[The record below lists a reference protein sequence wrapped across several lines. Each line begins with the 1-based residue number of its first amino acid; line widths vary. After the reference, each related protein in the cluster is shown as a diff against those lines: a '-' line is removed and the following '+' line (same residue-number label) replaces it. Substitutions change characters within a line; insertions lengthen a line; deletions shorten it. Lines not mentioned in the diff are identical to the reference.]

1 MDDFSLSEMD
11 SWSVDSRSVYLS
23 ETVHMVCD
31 RRTSKKSQCKS
42 VAESVA
48 QKSWIE
54 KVFFKRECICFVR
67 SQKDPNRCGCG
78 RAKKNH
84 TVTSDISLPLPDSSV
99 RWDPWKHTQ
108 LLPTDAFGTLE
119 FQGGPHPTKAQYV
132 RMSHETQP
140 EVLLHLLTKHWGLEL
155 PKLLISVHGGIVN
168 FDLQPKLK
176 RVFRKGLLKA
186 ANTTGAWIVTGGT
199 NTGVTRHVGEG
210 IGEQSLKTRNN
221 IVTIGIAPWGIVHN
235 RQELIGKDVV
245 RPYHAIAPSHSHY
258 AVLNQYHSYFFL
270 VDNGTVGKY
279 GAEIQ
284 LRKKLEKVIS
294 LQKITSAGGIV
305 KGHGVPLVSLILEGG
320 TNTIRTVLDCVTDDP
335 PIPVVICDGSGRAAD
350 ILAFTHKYANEDG
363 TMPEAVKSQLI
374 LTIEKTFQYNKEES
388 EKLYM
393 ELMLAVNKKEL
404 ITVFRM
410 GEGENTDIDLAILT
424 ALLKGQNASA
434 PDQLSLAL
442 TWNRVD
448 IAKKHIFVYGREWPE
463 GALEHAMMDALTN
476 DRVDFVKLLLQN
488 GVSMQKFL
496 TIPRLEELYNIK
508 QATPT
513 SVPFRTFNVLK
524 KKHPEHA
531 HYTLLEVGQVIDYLM
546 GGAYRAS
553 YCRKKFRTTY
563 NAMMK
568 KSPSQIFQGHNISNA
583 LATVPMPGNLIDFQD
598 VFKYPFNELLVW
610 AVLMKRQKMAMCM
623 WQHGEE
629 AMAKALV
636 ALKIYKTMT
645 REAEQDDL
653 EVEIFEELRTY
664 SKEFQNI
671 TMELLEVCY
680 KTDADAT
687 KQLLTYELKN
697 WSNQTCLSL
706 AVSAVHR
713 EFLAHPCC
721 QMLLTDMWMGGLNM
735 RKYTV
740 LKVLMGILIPP
751 LLLALEYKSKEEL
764 QLMPQTVEEHIGEI
778 EDSDTES
785 NVSRRSS
792 YGEQDIEME
801 MINASQG
808 QNTERTA
815 DATEATSPVNSPV
828 SPPVN
833 SNGPLLDQS
842 ALTVHRVTDFMK
854 KKSPLRVGKKVYE
867 FYAAPITKFWL
878 HTMAY
883 VIFLASFNYVVLVKT
898 PPKPSWVEIYVMAYI
913 FTLAIDKAREI
924 IASEPVKA
932 LQKFSV
938 FFGDFWNILDVIAI
952 ILYIIGAVLR
962 NMESYIQDGHVVFS
976 VDIIFWYIRILDIF
990 SVSKHLGPYVMM
1002 VGKMVVDMIN
1012 FIVILLIVLMSFG
1025 VCRQAIKF
1033 PNEEPN
1039 WNILKEVFLEPYFM
1053 LYGEVYADKIDPK
1066 CGGPHEEPCVHGHW
1080 VTPAVMT
1087 IFLLVANI
1095 LLLSLLIAVF
1105 NSTFNRVNA
1114 NSRQIWKFLRYTL
1127 VIENEQKP
1135 LLPPPFIVLSH
1146 VYLIV
1151 KYVIRRCKGKLDIYD
1166 NGLKLFLDEEDVE
1179 VLHDFE
1185 EDCVED
1191 LFRQKENL
1199 LQSSTEQRIRVTND
1213 RVENMALRLDDLN
1226 QKESAVKLSIQAVDF
1241 RMAKMEEMLLETA
1254 QNLAN
1259 LQRAMAEVA
1268 TSTQSLI
1275 TPPVL
1280 SQEGGNLSPMTE
1292 VMEEETSSQGTE
1304 TPTSADVSFPVKAP
1318 VTSTVA
1324 EATSEATLTTTT
1336 TAAAA
1341 TGRGKKKFGRRVK
1354 FGGSMMGPA
1363 QTKPHLFRR
1372 QASAPASVVYA
1383 RPYYNKSASSFHEA
1397 PTIDPKYAHTSLLQR
1412 RHVKALQK
1420 ISVPKSSARK
1430 EDNSSNNSALLRQ
1443 SAMEEF
1449 VRNASRM
1456 TQGSIQEPPLFTSA
1470 SLKPSLT
1477 PSYQQGLGVSGEFS
1491 SPKKAPSKGD
1501 EQEHPQ
1507 SIPSSSAAHGP
1518 NTSAYPITVPAY
1530 STSIPGYPASG
1541 VPYPTSVPASEYYVP
1556 YSSPYSAVG
1565 GTFFTPA
1572 PTTMIPAFTP
1582 FLSQHRAEYTSI
1594 TDDID
1599 TSYVQQGSPESIP
1612 GTPHFSMSSYD
1623 SQDELREAKGGSPEK
1638 DAIIVEAKVLKHAEE
1653 SEHEIMEPV
1662 IRCRIR
1668 QISISE
1674 NEGLSDSLLSELELV
1689 HKELIPAQA
1698 KNSSDEDSGKEME
1711 EDGSDE
1717 TVNEGD
1723 HGNSEVEMDSQLDL
1737 QVGDVNIVTS
1747 NNQVQIDI
1755 SSTSNGV
1762 DDSHVNEKV
1771 C

>member
-1 MDDFSLSEMD
+1 MPRL
-11 SWSVDSRSVYLS
+11 SRSLDSMSSLDLS
-23 ETVHMVCD
+23 SASG
-31 RRTSKKSQCKS
+31 RTK
-42 VAESVA
+42 ESFQGSRPSLEYEA

-808 QNTERTA
+808 QNLDRSA
-815 DATEATSPVNSPV
+815 DATEVTSPVNSPV

-952 ILYIIGAVLR
+952 VLYIIGAVLR

-1002 VGKMVVDMIN
+1002 VGKMV
-1012 FIVILLIVLMSFG
+1012 
-1025 VCRQAIKF
+1025 
-1033 PNEEPN
+1033 
-1039 WNILKEVFLEPYFM
+1039 
-1053 LYGEVYADKIDPK
+1053 
-1066 CGGPHEEPCVHGHW
+1066 
-1080 VTPAVMT
+1080 T
-1087 IFLLVANI
+1087 
-1095 LLLSLLIAVF
+1095 
-1105 NSTFNRVNA
+1105 
-1114 NSRQIWKFLRYTL
+1114 
-1127 VIENEQKP
+1127 
-1135 LLPPPFIVLSH
+1135 
-1146 VYLIV
+1146 
-1151 KYVIRRCKGKLDIYD
+1151 
-1166 NGLKLFLDEEDVE
+1166 
-1179 VLHDFE
+1179 
-1185 EDCVED
+1185 
-1191 LFRQKENL
+1191 
-1199 LQSSTEQRIRVTND
+1199 
-1213 RVENMALRLDDLN
+1213 
-1226 QKESAVKLSIQAVDF
+1226 
-1241 RMAKMEEMLLETA
+1241 
-1254 QNLAN
+1254 
-1259 LQRAMAEVA
+1259 
-1268 TSTQSLI
+1268 
-1275 TPPVL
+1275 
-1280 SQEGGNLSPMTE
+1280 
-1292 VMEEETSSQGTE
+1292 
-1304 TPTSADVSFPVKAP
+1304 
-1318 VTSTVA
+1318 
-1324 EATSEATLTTTT
+1324 
-1336 TAAAA
+1336 
-1341 TGRGKKKFGRRVK
+1341 
-1354 FGGSMMGPA
+1354 
-1363 QTKPHLFRR
+1363 
-1372 QASAPASVVYA
+1372 
-1383 RPYYNKSASSFHEA
+1383 
-1397 PTIDPKYAHTSLLQR
+1397 
-1412 RHVKALQK
+1412 
-1420 ISVPKSSARK
+1420 
-1430 EDNSSNNSALLRQ
+1430 
-1443 SAMEEF
+1443 
-1449 VRNASRM
+1449 
-1456 TQGSIQEPPLFTSA
+1456 
-1470 SLKPSLT
+1470 
-1477 PSYQQGLGVSGEFS
+1477 
-1491 SPKKAPSKGD
+1491 
-1501 EQEHPQ
+1501 
-1507 SIPSSSAAHGP
+1507 
-1518 NTSAYPITVPAY
+1518 YPITVPAY

-1737 QVGDVNIVTS
+1737 QVGDVNIVMS
-1747 NNQVQIDI
+1747 NNQAQTDV